1 MAKTIDKAKNAAGRA
16 RSRRAASDA
25 PPEELRE
32 EETSRDAE
40 DSALDSVDEAPGMTD
55 DEEEDLSLEVDPT
68 AAKEEES
75 SRALAP
81 AGERRV
87 PSVSGTGGI
96 YVPAPLMRNPITRW
110 LAEAY
115 IELRKVTWPETRD
128 AWNMTLIV
136 IVVSVVMAGLL
147 AAADFGLGH
156 LLTYFVSL
164 GLGK

>member
-16 RSRRAASDA
+16 RSRRATSDA

-32 EETSRDAE
+32 EETSQDAE
-40 DSALDSVDEAPGMTD
+40 DSTLESVDEAPAE
-55 DEEEDLSLEVDPT
+55 EEEDLSLEVDPT

-81 AGERRV
+81 TGERRV
-87 PSVSGTGGI
+87 ASVSGTGGI

>member
-1 MAKTIDKAKNAAGRA
+1 MAKTIDKAKNAAARA
-16 RSRRAASDA
+16 GSRRAASDA
-25 PPEELRE
+25 TPKELH
-32 EETSRDAE
+32 EETPLDAE
-40 DSALDSVDEAPGMTD
+40 DAALNSADEADGE
-55 DEEEDLSLEVDPT
+55 EEEDLSLEVDPT
-68 AAKEEES
+68 AAKEDES

-81 AGERRV
+81 SGERRV
-87 PSVSGTGGI
+87 AGVSGTGGI

-128 AWNMTLIV
+128 AWNMTLVV

>member
-1 MAKTIDKAKNAAGRA
+1 LAKTIDKAKNAAGRA

-32 EETSRDAE
+32 EETSQDAE
-40 DSALDSVDEAPGMTD
+40 DSALESVDEAADETS
-55 DEEEDLSLEVDPT
+55 EEEDLSLEVDPT

-87 PSVSGTGGI
+87 ASVSGTGGI

-128 AWNMTLIV
+128 AWNMTLVV
-136 IVVSVVMAGLL
+136 IVVSVVMAALL
-147 AAADFGLGH
+147 ALADFGLGH